1 MGVFKS
7 HYNHGIIP
15 KYTLA
20 FGTLF
25 SSIQLVKL
33 DSNGDEKERITVP
46 IAQSA
51 KEKFIQRN
59 QQDPELLRVENIT
72 LPRMGYELVSFYY
85 DSSRN
90 ITTKQLLGV
99 VNNTNSNVKNAFFS
113 PAPYILQYNLYI
125 KTKTLTELYQ
135 IIEQILPAFKP
146 DLTISVKL
154 FPDID
159 IILDMPVSISTP
171 SIQDNYDGAFS
182 EEQREIM
189 CVIPFTV
196 KAWLFGP
203 IKDKEIIK
211 KIIFHYH
218 PITEIN
224 VEPDA
229 NKVEY
234 AKVEMTVV
242 SETKPTNQIFETDEW
257 SIDVIYTSTV

>member
-46 IAQSA
+46 IVQSA

-159 IILDMPVSISTP
+159 IIPL
-171 SIQDNYDGAFS
+171 
-182 EEQREIM
+182 
-189 CVIPFTV
+189 
-196 KAWLFGP
+196 
-203 IKDKEIIK
+203 
-211 KIIFHYH
+211 
-218 PITEIN
+218 
-224 VEPDA
+224 
-229 NKVEY
+229 
-234 AKVEMTVV
+234 
-242 SETKPTNQIFETDEW
+242 
-257 SIDVIYTSTV
+257 